1 MRILFLTELFY
12 PHGSG
17 AEFATYL
24 YSRLLREEDIDVVVL
39 TNRFPGEPFF
49 FEEGSLQIYRVP
61 LFKNA
66 GSVKYSI
73 LERFD
78 IIASSLFKRLLNWA
92 DVVYVPRFWFTAI
105 AWAKA
110 HGKPVIVH
118 MHDYISV
125 CALSTLFNETESKV
139 CVNKGV
145 VCSPECVYSFE
156 KAHGRTLVQTIKSMV
171 LNSTLGRYLPKTAF
185 LADAV
190 VCVSAK
196 QKELII
202 DRAGSLR
209 DKTYVI
215 YNPFPRYSDFRLTGD
230 DFGYFGGPDVLKGFK
245 VLFEAVSQIN
255 TNKIRVKIH
264 CTKFP
269 KFSPKIMREIGRFG
283 FSLYKRLET
292 SELEQ
297 LYHKLRS
304 IIVPSVW
311 NEPWPYVVVEALIRG
326 RFVIASRIGGI
337 PEQLEGCKGAILCKP
352 GSSKNLAEAINHVH
366 NLRRDEIIDLG
377 CQNRET
383 FLSRFNN
390 DYSVRKFI
398 NVCEHLT

>member
-1 MRILFLTELFY
+1 M
-12 PHGSG
+12 
-17 AEFATYL
+17 
-24 YSRLLREEDIDVVVL
+24 
-39 TNRFPGEPFF
+39 
-49 FEEGSLQIYRVP
+49 
-61 LFKNA
+61 
-66 GSVKYSI
+66 
-73 LERFD
+73 
-78 IIASSLFKRLLNWA
+78 
-92 DVVYVPRFWFTAI
+92 
-105 AWAKA
+105 
-110 HGKPVIVH
+110 
-118 MHDYISV
+118 
-125 CALSTLFNETESKV
+125 
-139 CVNKGV
+139 
-145 VCSPECVYSFE
+145 
-156 KAHGRTLVQTIKSMV
+156 
-171 LNSTLGRYLPKTAF
+171 
-185 LADAV
+185 
-190 VCVSAK
+190 
-196 QKELII
+196 
-202 DRAGSLR
+202 
-209 DKTYVI
+209 
-215 YNPFPRYSDFRLTGD
+215 
-230 DFGYFGGPDVLKGFK
+230 KGFK

-337 PEQLEGCKGAILCKP
+337 PEQLEGCKGAILCEP